1 MATQLH
7 DLGTCSDTQNYR
19 VLVHFTCLVISV
31 THVKNLATRG
41 FPLLSIKKKK
51 VPLLAL
57 EQLFSNTTEKFK
69 IVNLFSVTSSLSHQ
83 YKKNGNGRIRHR
95 GLKGVKPQGSP
106 PLFFLIS

>member
-1 MATQLH
+1 L
-7 DLGTCSDTQNYR
+7 LGHISDTCQK
-19 VLVHFTCLVISV
+19 LGHW
-31 THVKNLATRG
+31 G

-51 VPLLAL
+51 VPLRAL

-69 IVNLFSVTSSLSHQ
+69 IVNLFRVSHHRSRALSHQ